1 MRIPSRFI
9 ACLTLLSFL
18 AAPATAVQLTVSST
32 SPVRHALSEAPN
44 TSIVVNFDRPL
55 NLATVP
61 PLAPSVTVFG
71 AYSGR
76 MPGKFTLESGDATL
90 RFRPARSF
98 FAGERVIVSLRD
110 TIQGADASSIQPG
123 GYAYQFNVESEP
135 APATFTVID
144 TISLRTVPSNSVRV
158 YGGSAHDFNDDD
170 YIDISCINEDVSD
183 FRILMNRADG
193 TGLYF
198 PFLTPTN
205 SVGSTPS
212 PNDAADMNGDGI
224 TDVVTCNVIGN
235 SVSIAFGN
243 GDGTFAAS
251 STYSMGSGP
260 HGLAVFDAD
269 GDGDLDVATANTG
282 SNNVSFRQNNGAGV
296 LLASTTFEGGGNGEY
311 ALGTADMNNDGMF
324 DLVVGTFASQ
334 QAIVHLSNGN
344 GTFAAQPAQ
353 NSGGNAWMLMCGD
366 MNGDG
371 NMDVTMAN
379 SFSANGGVLL
389 GNGAG
394 GLGAPLISNVVSD
407 VVATDIGDIDGDGD
421 LDWVLSDFGGA
432 TWHLFKNNGSGV
444 MTFNQS
450 FPAPSNASCCGFVDI
465 DNDHDID
472 LTFFDEVA
480 DVVILRRNGPS
491 YQQTFCF
498 GDGSAT
504 ACPCANSGETGH
516 GCENSFTTGGALLT
530 SSGNASVSADTL
542 KLWVTNVTPASISLF
557 FQGDAQVNG
566 GLGMTSGDGVLCA
579 GGTIIRLGVRSGA
592 NGLVTLGFGN
602 PGDTPIHTGG
612 VVPGGGGTRY
622 YQSWYRNTVAFCT
635 AATFNDSNG
644 LRIIWTP

>member
-1 MRIPSRFI
+1 MRIVSRSIVASAF
-9 ACLTLLSFL
+9 LSTLF
-18 AAPATAVQLTVSST
+18 AAPSLAQLTVTGT
-32 SPVRHALSEAPN
+32 SPARHALTAAPN
-44 TSIVVNFDRPL
+44 ASIVIDFDRPL
-55 NLATVP
+55 GVATVP
-61 PLAPSVTVFG
+61 PATASISVFG
-71 AYSGR
+71 SYSGT
-76 MPGKFTLESGDATL
+76 MSGTWTLENANARL
-90 RFRPARSF
+90 RFRPKRSF

-110 TIQGADASSIQPG
+110 TIQGADASTIQAG
-123 GYAYQFNVESEP
+123 GYAYQYCVDSEP

-144 TISLRTVPSNSVRV
+144 TISLRDIPTSSVRV

-170 YIDISCINEDVSD
+170 YLDIACINEDVSD
-183 FRILMNRADG
+183 FRILINKADG
-193 TGLYF
+193 TGLYH

-243 GDGTFAAS
+243 GDGTFAPS
-251 STYSMGSGP
+251 TTYSMGSGP

-269 GDGDLDVATANTG
+269 GDLDLDVATANTG
-282 SNNVSFRQNNGAGV
+282 SNNVSLRLNNGAGG
-296 LLASTTFEGGGNGEY
+296 LGAQTTFDGGGNGEY

-324 DLVVGTFASQ
+324 DLVVGCFASN
-334 QAIVHLSNGN
+334 QAIVQLSNGN
-344 GTFAAQPAQ
+344 GTFTGQPAQ
-353 NSGGNAWMLMCGD
+353 SCGGNAWMLMCGD

-379 SFSANGGVLL
+379 SFSANGAVLL

-394 GLGAPLISNVVSD
+394 GLGAPQTVAMSGS
-407 VVATDIGDIDGDGD
+407 VVATDLGDIDGDGD

-432 TWHLFKNNGSGV
+432 IWRLFKNDGSGG
-444 MTFNQS
+444 MTPFQTW
-450 FPAPSNASCCGFVDI
+450 PAPSNASCCGFVDI

-480 DVVILRRNGPS
+480 DVVILRRNGPA
-491 YQQTFCF
+491 YHETFCY
-498 GDGSAT
+498 GDGVAS

-530 SSGNASVSADTL
+530 SSGNASVSSDTL
-542 KLWVTNVTPASISLF
+542 KLWVSNVTPASIALF

-566 GLGMTSGDGVLCA
+566 GLGSPSGDGIVCA
-579 GGTIIRLGVRSGA
+579 GGQIIRLGVR
-592 NGLVTLGFGN
+592 NGSNGMATLGFGN
-602 PGDTPIHTGG
+602 PGDLPIHTGG
-612 VVPGGGGTRY
+612 LVPVGGGTRY
-622 YQSWYRNTVAFCT
+622 YQAWYRNTQAFCT
-635 AATFNDSNG
+635 SATYNDSNG
-644 LRIIWTP
+644 LRIVWTP